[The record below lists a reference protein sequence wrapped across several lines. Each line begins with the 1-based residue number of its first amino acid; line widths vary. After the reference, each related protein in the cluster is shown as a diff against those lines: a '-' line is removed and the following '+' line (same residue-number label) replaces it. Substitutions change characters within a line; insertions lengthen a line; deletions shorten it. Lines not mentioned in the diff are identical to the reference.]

1 MDLKQKEALIN
12 NIVGAI
18 DAIVRDSIELHSARH
33 KSNDRDVVQEM
44 EERVSEGKKLLRVSM
59 EQLLL

>member
-12 NIVGAI
+12 NIVGAL
-18 DAIVRDSIELHSARH
+18 DAIIRDSVELHNARH
-33 KSNDRDVVQEM
+33 KSNDPEVVQEM